1 MAAELAVDGLSV
13 ALGGRAVVRDA
24 SWRLGGGEL
33 VALLGANGAGKTTVL
48 RAVLGLTPRGAGVV
62 RIGRDDPAR
71 MSPSARARRIAYLP
85 QIRPLA
91 WPVRVRDVVALGRFA
106 HGATLGRLAG
116 ADAEAVA
123 RAVRACDLESLVE
136 RSCTTLSGGELAR
149 VHVARALAAEAPLL
163 LADEPT
169 AALDPLHQHQV
180 MQLLRA
186 GADAGCG
193 VLVVM
198 HDAALAARTA
208 DRLLWMADGR
218 IVADGPP
225 EATLTAARLAE
236 VYGVRATVRRIDEDW
251 LVSITG
257 GAAGGRE
264 G

>member
-1 MAAELAVDGLSV
+1 M
-13 ALGGRAVVRDA
+13 
-24 SWRLGGGEL
+24 
-33 VALLGANGAGKTTVL
+33 
-48 RAVLGLTPRGAGVV
+48 
-62 RIGRDDPAR
+62 
-71 MSPSARARRIAYLP
+71 
-85 QIRPLA
+85 
-91 WPVRVRDVVALGRFA
+91 
-106 HGATLGRLAG
+106 
-116 ADAEAVA
+116 
-123 RAVRACDLESLVE
+123 
-136 RSCTTLSGGELAR
+136 
-149 VHVARALAAEAPLL
+149 HVARALAAEAPLL

-251 LVSITG
+251 LVSVTG
-257 GAAGGRE
+257 GRQAAERGRPPPRLVAP
-264 G
+264 GRCRYANRLCTLATRRRDALRPR